1 MDDLSVRA
9 IAAKED
15 ENIFYRLA
23 QDNRGFIKRCAFRAC
38 RRFVS
43 ESDDEWSIALIAFYE
58 AVRSYDEAKGPFKG
72 FASMVIRRRLMD
84 YFDSQSRHQAE
95 VPANPYSF
103 DGQIES
109 DQATALDIE
118 ISKSNALVDES
129 MNPGS
134 SSLEDEIE
142 EIRQVIAPYGFDLYE
157 VGGCSPKALKTK
169 RACASVIKVLSVSDE
184 LFAIMR
190 KKRNLPFMKL
200 LDIPGVN
207 KKLLERHRK
216 FLIIAAEI
224 CRGDFPQLAEYIVKL
239 GES

>member
-9 IAAKED
+9 IAAKDD
-15 ENIFYRLA
+15 EEIFYRLA
-23 QDNRGFIKRCAFRAC
+23 QENRGFIKRCAFRTC
-38 RRFVS
+38 RRFVG

-72 FASMVIRRRLMD
+72 FASMVIKRRLMD

-103 DGQIES
+103 DGQIDD

-118 ISKSNALVDES
+118 ISKSDAPVDNS
-129 MNPGS
+129 FNPGTTP
-134 SSLEDEIE
+134 LEDEVE

-157 VGGCSPKALKTK
+157 IGGCSPKAVKTK
-169 RACASVIKVLSVSDE
+169 RACASVIQAICSSDE
-184 LFAIMR
+184 LFSIMR
-190 KKRNLPFMKL
+190 RKRNLPYTKL
-200 LDIPGVN
+200 LENPGIS

-216 FLIIAAEI
+216 YLIAAVEI
-224 CRGDFPQLAEYIVKL
+224 CRGDFPQLAEYIMNL
-239 GES
+239 GNS

>member
-9 IAAKED
+9 IAAKDNED
-15 ENIFYRLA
+15 NFYRLA
-23 QDNRGFIKRCAFRAC
+23 QDNRGFIKRCAFRTC

-72 FASMVIRRRLMD
+72 FASMVIKRRLMD

-103 DGQIES
+103 DGQIDS

-118 ISKSNALVDES
+118 LTKSNVPMDDS
-129 MNPGS
+129 MSPGTS
-134 SSLEDEIE
+134 PLEDEVE
-142 EIRQVIAPYGFDLYE
+142 EIRQIIAPYGFDLYE
-157 VGGCSPKALKTK
+157 IGGCSPKAVKTK
-169 RACASVIKVLSVSDE
+169 RACASVIEAISSSDE
-184 LFAIMR
+184 LFGTMR
-190 KKRNLPFMKL
+190 KKRNLPYVKL
-200 LDIPGVN
+200 IQIPGVN

-216 FLIIAAEI
+216 YLIVAAEI
-224 CRGDFPQLAEYIVKL
+224 RRGDFPQLAEYIIRL
-239 GES
+239 GN